1 MQEIKNIHFNSHFT
15 KSFEFYKRGLN
26 KKQKE
31 KIAEIFNV
39 FKKDCFDLRLKT
51 HKLGGIMKDLWSF
64 SINYSDR
71 IVFYFL
77 NDSDV
82 LFVDIGSHDEVY
94 D

>member
-1 MQEIKNIHFNSHFT
+1 MQEIKNIYFNSHFT
-15 KSFEFYKRGLN
+15 KNFKSYKRGLN

-31 KIAEIFNV
+31 KLAEAVDV
-39 FKKDCFDLRLKT
+39 FKKDCFDSRLKT

-77 NDSDV
+77 NNSEV
-82 LFVDIGSHDEVY
+82 LFVDIGDHDDVY
-94 D
+94 